1 MIRLNLSGAVVPPV
15 FTTYPDT
22 FACKSPF
29 VYEYTAHVT
38 DAGGATC
45 SFTLVQ
51 SPNWLTL
58 VDNNNNSATLT
69 GTAPTTATGQSFLIE
84 IEADNGT
91 SKNQQWYVLDVLNT
105 DTCWYYFGK
114 NPVFMDS
121 VSIFPNPANDVI
133 NISNAVNSD
142 VSIYSISGKIISSF
156 HIAEAYANIGMSG
169 FDNGVYLVR
178 VIRDDI
184 STIQKIILIK

>member
-1 MIRLNLSGAVVPPV
+1 
-15 FTTYPDT
+15 
-22 FACKSPF
+22 
-29 VYEYTAHVT
+29 
-38 DAGGATC
+38 
-45 SFTLVQ
+45 
-51 SPNWLTL
+51 
-58 VDNNNNSATLT
+58 
-69 GTAPTTATGQSFLIE
+69 
-84 IEADNGT
+84 
-91 SKNQQWYVLDVLNT
+91 
-105 DTCWYYFGK
+105 
-114 NPVFMDS
+114 MDS